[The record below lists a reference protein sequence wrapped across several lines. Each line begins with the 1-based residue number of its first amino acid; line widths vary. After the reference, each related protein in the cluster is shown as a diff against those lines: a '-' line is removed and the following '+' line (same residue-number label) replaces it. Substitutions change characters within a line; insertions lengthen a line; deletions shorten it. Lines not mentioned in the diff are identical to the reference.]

1 MCVYKDSTSL
11 EKYLRKVID
20 IADDDLDMPIL
31 VNCSGYGGYWQVC
44 EDKLFHELQFDQL
57 LNMINQSAIGFTLIL
72 QFFSRKV
79 FFHKQNSLILNIQK
93 RPINPSD
100 RRPLAMKIFRWILR
114 PDLFSDIL
122 ERVNVTHFGIQK
134 YLFEITSK
142 MRLSY
147 PMISYL
153 NLIVDHRSDK
163 IYKIENLEQELS
175 NCLY

>member
-1 MCVYKDSTSL
+1 
-11 EKYLRKVID
+11 
-20 IADDDLDMPIL
+20 
-31 VNCSGYGGYWQVC
+31 
-44 EDKLFHELQFDQL
+44 
-57 LNMINQSAIGFTLIL
+57 
-72 QFFSRKV
+72 
-79 FFHKQNSLILNIQK
+79 
-93 RPINPSD
+93 
-100 RRPLAMKIFRWILR
+100 MKIFRWILR

-147 PMISYL
+147 PMISFL